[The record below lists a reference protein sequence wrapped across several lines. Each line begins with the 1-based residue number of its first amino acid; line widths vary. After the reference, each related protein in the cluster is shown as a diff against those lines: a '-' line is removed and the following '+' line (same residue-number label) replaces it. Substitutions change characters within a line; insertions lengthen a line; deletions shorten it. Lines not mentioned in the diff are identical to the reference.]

1 MRDRT
6 RETGQV
12 NRHLLPLLVL
22 AVAAVSGC
30 SQGDDE
36 SASSTAVT
44 LPAEMP
50 VTAPERPEGLAIP
63 FCSELPDPADSLDWS
78 GIQQSLFP
86 DPLRTGQ
93 ALQLALSFP
102 FVVDIWGGTGA
113 REGWIVVAV
122 SGGAVELQTMLDMQF
137 PAARV
142 LAMPIDWTFTEL
154 SGLAAQIVDA
164 TADLSPPATAA
175 VSMSRGVVRIEL
187 GDLTDERMAALAA
200 FADDPVCIADEL

>member
-1 MRDRT
+1 M
-6 RETGQV
+6 
-12 NRHLLPLLVL
+12 NRYRLPLLALSLL
-22 AVAAVSGC
+22 AMGACSG
-30 SQGDDE
+30 GDDE
-36 SASSTAVT
+36 TAGTTTPVT
-44 LPAEMP
+44 LPAELP
-50 VTAPERPEGLAIP
+50 VTAPERPAGLAIP
-63 FCSELPDPADSLDWS
+63 FCSELPDPADSLDWV
-78 GIQQSLFP
+78 GVQQSPFP

-102 FVVDIWGGTGA
+102 FVVDVWGGTGD

-154 SGLAAQIVDA
+154 SGLAAQVIDA
-164 TADLSPPATAA
+164 TADVAPPATTA

-187 GDLTDERMAALAA
+187 GDLNDEHVAALAA
-200 FADDPVCIADEL
+200 FADDPVCLVDDR